1 MTAKRMRLLTAG
13 LAIIALI
20 AALFVIN
27 PGLGRSAAAA
37 WDGKAAEGFE
47 SGKGDSTDPYII
59 KTAEQLALLAERV
72 NGGKTYQ
79 GKYFQLVADLDL
91 SGSEWNPI
99 GIGERETGGGTVTKP
114 FAGTFD
120 GNKYKI
126 SGLTLTAGLD
136 GQGLFGCSSG
146 TIRNLGIESGNISIG
161 SAERTGAICG
171 YSTGTIE
178 NCWNSADITGSTEGG
193 KYVGGICGYST
204 GTISGCLNMGNI
216 TANSFIGGICGNT
229 AKGTQISNCF
239 NSGSIT
245 GKEQIGGIAGINL
258 NYITFCINAG
268 ELTGETKVYAVSH
281 SDVNGNENAR
291 IANSYYNSD
300 VFSPASGD
308 NEAKG
313 ISTGALCGSIDKYN
327 RFDENIWESGSI
339 VPDGSG
345 KAQMNYVRLKN
356 IPAAPAA
363 MEREVFN
370 FGTESDPDWDTYT
383 LITEAQQFVDIGAD
397 KAKWNQNYVLGND
410 IDLESRKDVK
420 VIENFNGKFIG
431 NGHSIKNVYI
441 NEPEKF
447 KVALFGEV
455 NSGSVIR
462 DLTLDGGSIYGKQ
475 SVGGIAAENNGS
487 LINCTSS
494 CSVSGEFG
502 YVGGVCAY
510 SEGTLISCRNTGS
523 VSCTAGTH
531 DENRTT
537 GGVCGGSSGGKIEN
551 CYNSG
556 TVESPKQAGGVCG
569 SSSGGEIENCYNS
582 GAVSGTENVGGI
594 CGEGNYGSKISG
606 CFNSGEVTGTGK
618 IGGICGSVSGYE
630 SNGHEI
636 VSSVSGCANTGKV
649 SGSGSLGSVCG
660 NGGDHTSFTDCIY
673 SSGSGLT
680 AIGGKADVS
689 GSASSAPA
697 EEVINSFKPESWTEG
712 YVREN
717 VAGRKKTILRA
728 DPVPAGAK
736 QEETRLEYYNFG
748 TEASPEWDSYT
759 EISTERELLAL
770 AGDNTKWGGNYVLAG
785 DIQLT
790 GGSFSP
796 IGTETVPFSGKFS
809 GNGHVLNN
817 VKISAVGDYSGLFGY
832 NTGTITYVGI
842 ESGKI
847 SGGNCTGSICGMN
860 AGTITGCYNNA
871 PVTGKESAGG
881 VCGKNS
887 GTVQMSYNT
896 GAVTGILKTGG
907 VCGESTDGST
917 LANCYNTG
925 MLVGDSFVGGICG
938 SAGSSADVYY
948 SFSMAEICGN
958 SKVGGIVCTGPST
971 TCYYSND
978 LFLVNEFGGPV
989 KTQNLT
995 SRQSDFSGDIWETG
1009 SYTTGTANG
1018 RYRTDN
1024 YTLISLKGVGKAQ
1037 SGELRMYNYFTLNSD
1052 SWRYYN
1058 PITTADEFEKL
1069 TQNSAMW
1076 RRNYVL
1082 QSDIDLSGRNI
1093 TPIGNEVTPFYA
1105 FFSGDGHKISNLII
1119 NQPDS
1124 DNVGLFGYVSG
1135 WVYDIITENGSI
1147 TGRNN
1152 VGGIIGHASDT
1163 KGRCVNGNAVSGV
1176 RNVGGICGESSTT
1189 TIDCINIGTV
1199 TGTDSVGA
1207 ICGTNNK
1214 YTKNCWYN
1222 SDTSGAKGI
1231 AGADLEGAAQGLTT
1245 LRMTSA
1251 DALTTMGLDSTF
1263 WTKKANDKA
1272 AGIAYYP
1279 SLREDSAPSIGY
1291 KSGVIL
1297 ENSSADSPAYLGTAD
1312 LTVYSLVK
1320 FDGMPQAYSKTALTA
1335 GSGSFTVTLND
1346 KEVVAATALP
1356 DGAKTNV
1363 TTSALPAAGDDCRFV
1378 LNYSGA
1384 DSSFI
1389 ADTSADCTVKVEKL
1403 ALTAAD
1409 LEFSPPSYLKY
1420 NGAAKEAE
1428 IAVKPG
1434 ITGAGDITLKYYR
1447 DGAES
1452 DPVIPGTYTVTAD
1465 VADGE
1470 NYKAAVLSGGWE
1482 FTIVKGDITADLFK
1496 FTAPEDCRYNGEG
1509 KPVSVTV
1516 NDGAEGVGEITLH
1529 YLSSTSGEITV
1540 PVKPETIKVLID
1552 VAEGEYYNAA
1562 SGIGGW
1568 LYTIYYGTPA
1578 ADDFI
1583 FHAPADT
1590 EYTGL
1595 PLAAA
1600 VEARRF
1606 SDGSE
1611 TGMGEITAVK
1621 YYLDGVPTEPIA
1633 PGTYTVKI
1641 DVAKSECYLAA
1652 SDVTSPDWTFT
1663 ITPAA
1668 LTASGSGTASGT
1680 FGGSLGSLSV
1690 SGLKAMLG
1698 TDEIPGRWALSGG
1711 DIPNV
1716 GDTGKYTAVFTA
1728 DVHPEYYKP
1737 LTADVTLDIAK
1748 AQAPAMADTALSCH
1762 WGASGEKSVSLGGL
1776 PENTGE
1782 IFPASIAVTDVNGI
1796 LAADSA
1802 RYSDGKLYFTL
1813 GENTEESIG
1822 NTAEITVTLPT
1833 QNYADFTFRITVT
1846 LAAKGDQQAPLQ
1858 SDFRMG
1864 LTSTG
1869 SNITAEIV
1877 TGLSGVE
1884 FSFDG
1889 SDWGSEN
1896 AAPVGHDELV
1906 TGYIRFAETDSL
1918 NPSQAVSLT
1927 LKSGHGELTRHDR
1940 SEPDCISDGNAEYWE
1955 CGLCTRYFLDEA
1967 GTQETALQNVVL
1979 AKTGHT
1985 PGEAVRENEVP
1996 ASCTADGSY
2005 DEAIYCTVCSE
2016 KISTE
2021 HKTIPATGHTPGE
2034 AVRENEIPASCTV
2047 DGSYDEAIY
2056 CTVCGEKLSTEHKTI
2071 PAAGHT
2077 PGGAVRENEI
2087 PAACTVDGSYD
2098 EAIYCTVCGEKLST
2112 ERRTVPAAGHKWS
2125 EKYESDKSGHWH
2137 ICEVCGAVSD
2147 IENHV
2152 SGGAATYTKPELC
2165 TVCGYEMSPRKSSSG
2180 GNSSGGTA
2188 RPSRPA
2194 AVTETQPGING
2205 VQKSWADIAAD
2216 LMKQGGGSAVIS
2228 LNGETTVPA
2237 DVIKAIADSRIKAEF
2252 ITDSIKS
2259 WIIDGAAINSA
2270 SAADL
2275 TALPGNA
2282 DRSGLRGVF
2291 GADLK
2296 ISGTVIQAELKLT
2309 FRREFADQFANV
2321 YRLTEGGLEFQCCA
2335 RIAEDGAAAIPGAYT
2350 GGEYVVMVCEYSD
2363 LPGDLSNDG
2372 ILNALDAAMI
2382 LKDIV
2387 GYSKGEN
2394 PRMADFNGDG
2404 VMNAL
2409 DASAILMAI
2418 VAE

>member
-37 WDGKAAEGFE
+37 WDGTAAESFE
-47 SGKGDSTDPYII
+47 GGNGDSSDPYII
-59 KTAEQLALLAERV
+59 KTAEQLAFLAKQV
-72 NGGKTYQ
+72 NGGETYH
-79 GKYFQLVADLDL
+79 GKYFQLEADLDL
-91 SGSEWNPI
+91 SGSEWSPI
-99 GIGERETGGGTVTKP
+99 GIGERETDGSTVTKP

-120 GNKYKI
+120 GKNHKI

-136 GQGLFGCSSG
+136 DQGLFGCSSG
-146 TIRNLGIESGNISIG
+146 TIGNLGIVRGNISVG
-161 SAERTGAICG
+161 SAERIGAICG

-204 GTISGCLNMGNI
+204 GTIYGCLNMGDI

-229 AKGTQISNCF
+229 AQSTQISNCF

-268 ELTGETKVYAVSH
+268 ELTGEKKVYAVSH
-281 SDVNGNENAR
+281 SDNVNGNENAR
-291 IANSYYNSD
+291 IENSYYNSD
-300 VFSPASGD
+300 VFSPASDD
-308 NEAKG
+308 NEVKG
-313 ISTGALCGSIDKYN
+313 ISTGVLCGGILNKYN
-327 RFDENIWESGSI
+327 RFDKKIWESGSI
-339 VPDGSG
+339 TPDGSG
-345 KAQMNYVRLKN
+345 KAQMTYVRLKN

-410 IDLESRKDVK
+410 IDLESRTDVK
-420 VIENFNGKFIG
+420 IIENYYGKFSG

-441 NEPEKF
+441 NEPEKSQ
-447 KVALFGEV
+447 VALFGEV
-455 NSGSVIR
+455 N
-462 DLTLDGGSIYGKQ
+462 
-475 SVGGIAAENNGS
+475 
-487 LINCTSS
+487 
-494 CSVSGEFG
+494 
-502 YVGGVCAY
+502 
-510 SEGTLISCRNTGS
+510 
-523 VSCTAGTH
+523 
-531 DENRTT
+531 
-537 GGVCGGSSGGKIEN
+537 
-551 CYNSG
+551 
-556 TVESPKQAGGVCG
+556 
-569 SSSGGEIENCYNS
+569 
-582 GAVSGTENVGGI
+582 
-594 CGEGNYGSKISG
+594 
-606 CFNSGEVTGTGK
+606 
-618 IGGICGSVSGYE
+618 
-630 SNGHEI
+630 
-636 VSSVSGCANTGKV
+636 
-649 SGSGSLGSVCG
+649 
-660 NGGDHTSFTDCIY
+660 
-673 SSGSGLT
+673 SGSGLT

-717 VAGRKKTILRA
+717 VDGRKKTILRA

-736 QEETRLEYYNFG
+736 QEVTRVEYYNFG
-748 TEASPEWDSYT
+748 TEASPDWDSYT
-759 EISTERELLAL
+759 EISTEQELLDL
-770 AGDNTKWGGNYVLAG
+770 AGDDTKWGGNYVLAG

-809 GNGHVLNN
+809 GNGHVLTN
-817 VKISAVGDYSGLFGY
+817 VKISAAGDYIGLFGY

-842 ESGKI
+842 ESGEI
-847 SGGNCTGSICGMN
+847 SGGNCTGSICGLN

-896 GAVTGILKTGG
+896 GAVTGTLKTGG
-907 VCGESTDGST
+907 VCGESADRST

-925 MLVGDSFVGGICG
+925 MLVGDSVVGGICG
-938 SAGSSADVYY
+938 SVESSADVSS

-958 SKVGGIVCTGPST
+958 SEIGGNIGTGPSKN
-971 TCYYSND
+971 CFYSKD
-978 LFLVNEFGGPV
+978 LFLKEDFGGPV
-989 KTQNLT
+989 ETKDLT
-995 SRQSDFSGDIWETG
+995 SRLSGFSGDIWERG
-1009 SYTTGTANG
+1009 SYTKGTENG
-1018 RYRTDN
+1018 RYRSDN

-1037 SGELRMYNYFTLNSD
+1037 SGELRMYNYFTVSGD

-1058 PITTADEFEKL
+1058 PITTADEFQKL

-1105 FFSGDGHKISNLII
+1105 HFSGDGHKISNLII

-1135 WVYDIITENGSI
+1135 WLYDIITENGSI

-1152 VGGIIGHASDT
+1152 VGGIFGYASGT
-1163 KGRCVNGNAVSGV
+1163 RGRCVNGNAVSGV
-1176 RNVGGICGESSTT
+1176 RNVGGICGESQTPV
-1189 TIDCINIGTV
+1189 IDGINIGTV
-1199 TGTDSVGA
+1199 TGTENVGA
-1207 ICGTNNK
+1207 ICGSENDNV
-1214 YTKNCWYN
+1214 KNCWYN
-1222 SDTSGAKGI
+1222 SDTSGARGI
-1231 AGADLEGAAQGLTT
+1231 AGADLEGAAKGLTT
-1245 LRMTSA
+1245 LQMTSA
-1251 DALTTMGLDSTF
+1251 DALTTMGLNSTL

-1279 SLREDSAPSIGY
+1279 SLREDGAPSIGY

-1297 ENSSADSPAYLGTAD
+1297 ENSSADSLVYLGTAD
-1312 LTVYSLVK
+1312 LTVYSLVE
-1320 FDGMPQAYSKTALTA
+1320 FDGVTQAYSDTALTA

-1346 KEVVAATALP
+1346 KEVAAAALP
-1356 DGAKTNV
+1356 DGAKTKV

-1384 DSSFI
+1384 GSSFI
-1389 ADTSADCTVKVEKL
+1389 DDTSADCTVKVEKL

-1409 LEFSPPSYLKY
+1409 LEFAPPSDLKY
-1420 NGAAKEAE
+1420 NGAPKEAE
-1428 IAVKPG
+1428 ITVKPG
-1434 ITGAGDITLKYYR
+1434 ISGAGAVTLKYYR
-1447 DGAES
+1447 DGNEA

-1465 VADGE
+1465 IAEGD
-1470 NYKAAVLSGGWE
+1470 NCKAAVLSGGWE
-1482 FTIVKGDITADLFK
+1482 FTIVKGDITADLFT
-1496 FTAPEDCRYNGEG
+1496 FTAPEDCRYNGKE

-1516 NDGAEGVGEITLH
+1516 NDGAEGVGKIITLH
-1529 YLSSTSGEITV
+1529 YFSSTNVEIAV

-1562 SGIGGW
+1562 SNIGGW
-1568 LYTIYYGTPA
+1568 LYTIYYGTPV

-1621 YYLDGVPTEPIA
+1621 YYLDGAPAEPTA

-1641 DVAKSECYLAA
+1641 DVAKGECYLAA

-1698 TDEIPGRWALSGG
+1698 TDEIPGRWALSGSN
-1711 DIPNV
+1711 IPNV
-1716 GDTGKYTAVFTA
+1716 GDTGKYMAEFTA

-1737 LTADVTLDIAK
+1737 LTAKVTLDIAK
-1748 AQAPAMADTALSCH
+1748 AQAPAMADTTLSCY
-1762 WGASGEKSVSLGGL
+1762 WGASGEKSVSLAGL

-1782 IFPASIAVTDVNGI
+1782 IYPATIAVSDVNGI

-1802 RYSDGKLYFTL
+1802 RYSDGKLYFTF

-1833 QNYADFTFRITVT
+1833 QNYTDFTFRITVT
-1846 LAAKGDQQAPLQ
+1846 LAAKGDQQAPAQ
-1858 SDFRMG
+1858 SDFRLE
-1864 LTSTG
+1864 LTSSG
-1869 SNITAEIV
+1869 SDITAEIV
-1877 TGLSGVE
+1877 TELSGVE

-1889 SDWGSEN
+1889 SDWGAEN
-1896 AAPVGHDELV
+1896 AAAVGHDEFV
-1906 TGYIRFAETDSL
+1906 TGYIRFAETDIL
-1918 NPSQAVSLT
+1918 NPSPAASLT
-1927 LKSGHGELTRHDR
+1927 LRSGHGELTHHGR
-1940 SEPDCISDGNAEYWE
+1940 SEPNCISEGNTEYWE
-1955 CGLCTRYFLDEA
+1955 CGLCARYFLDEA
-1967 GTQETALQNVVL
+1967 GTQETALKNVVL

-1985 PGEAVRENEVP
+1985 PGEAVRENEIP
-1996 ASCTADGSY
+1996 ATCTADGSY
-2005 DEAIYCTVCSE
+2005 DEVTYCTVCSE
-2016 KISTE
+2016 K
-2021 HKTIPATGHTPGE
+2021 
-2034 AVRENEIPASCTV
+2034 
-2047 DGSYDEAIY
+2047 Y
-2056 CTVCGEKLSTEHKTI
+2056 STEHKTI
-2071 PAAGHT
+2071 PAAGH
-2077 PGGAVRENEI
+2077 R
-2087 PAACTVDGSYD
+2087 
-2098 EAIYCTVCGEKLST
+2098 
-2112 ERRTVPAAGHKWS
+2112 WS
-2125 EKYESDKSGHWH
+2125 VKYESDKSGHWH
-2137 ICEVCGAVSD
+2137 VCEVCDAAS
-2147 IENHV
+2147 EAEHHV
-2152 SGGAATYTKPELC
+2152 SGGAATYAKPELC
-2165 TVCGYEMSPRKSSSG
+2165 TVCGYEMSPRKTSTG

-2194 AVTETQPGING
+2194 AATETQPGING

-2252 ITDSIKS
+2252 IIDSIKS
-2259 WIIDGAAINSA
+2259 WIIDGAAIKSA
-2270 SAADL
+2270 SAADF
-2275 TALPGNA
+2275 TVLPGNS
-2282 DRSGLRGVF
+2282 DRIGLRGVF

-2296 ISGTVIQAELKLT
+2296 ISGTGIPAELKLT
-2309 FRREFADQFANV
+2309 FRREFAGQFANV
-2321 YRLTEGGLEFQCCA
+2321 YRLTDGGLEFRCCT
-2335 RIAEDGAAAIPGAYT
+2335 RISVDGTAAIPGAYT

-2363 LPGDLSNDG
+2363 LPGDFSNDG
-2372 ILNALDAAMI
+2372 IMNALDAAMI

-2387 GYSKGEN
+2387 GFSRGEN
-2394 PRMADFNGDG
+2394 PRMADFNSDG
-2404 VMNAL
+2404 AINAL
-2409 DASAILMAI
+2409 DASAILRAI

>member
-37 WDGKAAEGFE
+37 WDGTAAESFE
-47 SGKGDSTDPYII
+47 GGNGDSSDPYII
-59 KTAEQLALLAERV
+59 KTAEQLAFLAKQV
-72 NGGKTYQ
+72 NGGETYH
-79 GKYFQLVADLDL
+79 GKYFQLEADLDL
-91 SGSEWNPI
+91 SGSEWSPI
-99 GIGERETGGGTVTKP
+99 GIGERETGGSTVTKP

-120 GNKYKI
+120 GKNHKI
-126 SGLTLTAGLD
+126 SGLKLTAGLD

-146 TIRNLGIESGNISIG
+146 TIGNLGIVRGNISVG
-161 SAERTGAICG
+161 SAERIGAICG

-193 KYVGGICGYST
+193 KYVGGICGT
-204 GTISGCLNMGNI
+204 G
-216 TANSFIGGICGNT
+216 NS
-229 AKGTQISNCF
+229 
-239 NSGSIT
+239 NS
-245 GKEQIGGIAGINL
+245 L
-258 NYITFCINAG
+258 
-268 ELTGETKVYAVSH
+268 
-281 SDVNGNENAR
+281 
-291 IANSYYNSD
+291 
-300 VFSPASGD
+300 
-308 NEAKG
+308 
-313 ISTGALCGSIDKYN
+313 
-327 RFDENIWESGSI
+327 
-339 VPDGSG
+339 
-345 KAQMNYVRLKN
+345 
-356 IPAAPAA
+356 
-363 MEREVFN
+363 
-370 FGTESDPDWDTYT
+370 
-383 LITEAQQFVDIGAD
+383 
-397 KAKWNQNYVLGND
+397 
-410 IDLESRKDVK
+410 
-420 VIENFNGKFIG
+420 
-431 NGHSIKNVYI
+431 
-441 NEPEKF
+441 
-447 KVALFGEV
+447 
-455 NSGSVIR
+455 
-462 DLTLDGGSIYGKQ
+462 
-475 SVGGIAAENNGS
+475 
-487 LINCTSS
+487 
-494 CSVSGEFG
+494 
-502 YVGGVCAY
+502 
-510 SEGTLISCRNTGS
+510 
-523 VSCTAGTH
+523 
-531 DENRTT
+531 
-537 GGVCGGSSGGKIEN
+537 
-551 CYNSG
+551 
-556 TVESPKQAGGVCG
+556 
-569 SSSGGEIENCYNS
+569 
-582 GAVSGTENVGGI
+582 
-594 CGEGNYGSKISG
+594 SG
-606 CFNSGEVTGTGK
+606 CFNSGEVTGTGN

-660 NGGDHTSFTDCIY
+660 NGGDHSSFTDCIY

-689 GSASSAPA
+689 GSASSVPA
-697 EEVINSFKPESWTEG
+697 DEVIKSFRPESWTEG
-712 YVREN
+712 YIREN
-717 VAGRKKTILRA
+717 VDGRKKTILRA

-736 QEETRLEYYNFG
+736 QEVTRVEYYNFG
-748 TEASPEWDSYT
+748 TEASPDWDSYT
-759 EISTERELLAL
+759 EISTEQELLDL
-770 AGDNTKWGGNYVLAG
+770 AGDDTKWGGNYVLAG

-809 GNGHVLNN
+809 GNGHVLTN
-817 VKISAVGDYSGLFGY
+817 VKISAAGDYIGLFGY

-842 ESGKI
+842 ESGEI
-847 SGGNCTGSICGMN
+847 SGGNCTGSICGLN

-896 GAVTGILKTGG
+896 GAVTGTLKTGG
-907 VCGESTDGST
+907 VCGESADRST

-925 MLVGDSFVGGICG
+925 MLVGDSVVGGICG
-938 SAGSSADVYY
+938 SVESSADVSS

-958 SKVGGIVCTGPST
+958 SEIGGNIGTGPSKN
-971 TCYYSND
+971 CFYSKD
-978 LFLVNEFGGPV
+978 LFLKEDFGGPV
-989 KTQNLT
+989 ETKDLT
-995 SRQSDFSGDIWETG
+995 SRLSGFSGDIWERG
-1009 SYTTGTANG
+1009 SYTKGTENG
-1018 RYRTDN
+1018 RYRSDN

-1037 SGELRMYNYFTLNSD
+1037 SGELRMYNYFTVSGD

-1058 PITTADEFEKL
+1058 PITTADEFQKL

-1105 FFSGDGHKISNLII
+1105 HFSGDGHKISNLII

-1135 WVYDIITENGSI
+1135 WLYDIITENGSI

-1152 VGGIIGHASDT
+1152 VGGIFGYASGT
-1163 KGRCVNGNAVSGV
+1163 RGRCVNGNAVSGV
-1176 RNVGGICGESSTT
+1176 RNVGGICGESQTPV
-1189 TIDCINIGTV
+1189 IDGINIGTV
-1199 TGTDSVGA
+1199 TGTENVGA
-1207 ICGTNNK
+1207 ICGSENDNV
-1214 YTKNCWYN
+1214 KNCWYN
-1222 SDTSGAKGI
+1222 SDTSGARGI
-1231 AGADLEGAAQGLTT
+1231 AGADLEGAAKGLTT
-1245 LRMTSA
+1245 LQMTSA
-1251 DALTTMGLDSTF
+1251 DALTTMGLNSTL

-1279 SLREDSAPSIGY
+1279 SLREDGAPSIGY

-1297 ENSSADSPAYLGTAD
+1297 ENSSADSLVYLGTAD
-1312 LTVYSLVK
+1312 LTVYSLVE
-1320 FDGMPQAYSKTALTA
+1320 FDGVTQAYSDTALTA

-1346 KEVVAATALP
+1346 KEVAAAALP
-1356 DGAKTNV
+1356 DGAKTKV

-1384 DSSFI
+1384 GSSFI
-1389 ADTSADCTVKVEKL
+1389 DDTSADCTVKVEKL

-1409 LEFSPPSYLKY
+1409 LEFAPPSDLKY
-1420 NGAAKEAE
+1420 NGAPKEAE
-1428 IAVKPG
+1428 ITVKPG
-1434 ITGAGDITLKYYR
+1434 ISGAGAVTLKYYR
-1447 DGAES
+1447 DGNEA

-1465 VADGE
+1465 IAEGD
-1470 NYKAAVLSGGWE
+1470 NCKAAVLSGGWE
-1482 FTIVKGDITADLFK
+1482 FTIVKGDITADLFT
-1496 FTAPEDCRYNGEG
+1496 FTAPEDCRYNGKE

-1516 NDGAEGVGEITLH
+1516 NDGAEGVGKIITLH
-1529 YLSSTSGEITV
+1529 YFSSTNVEIAV

-1562 SGIGGW
+1562 SNIGGW
-1568 LYTIYYGTPA
+1568 LYTIYYGTPV

-1621 YYLDGVPTEPIA
+1621 YYLDGAPAEPTA

-1641 DVAKSECYLAA
+1641 DVAKGECYLAA

-1698 TDEIPGRWALSGG
+1698 TDEIPGRWALSGSN
-1711 DIPNV
+1711 IPNV
-1716 GDTGKYTAVFTA
+1716 GDTGKYMAEFTA

-1737 LTADVTLDIAK
+1737 LTAKVTLDIAK
-1748 AQAPAMADTALSCH
+1748 AQAPAMADTTLSCY
-1762 WGASGEKSVSLGGL
+1762 WGASGEKSVSLAGL

-1782 IFPASIAVTDVNGI
+1782 IYPATIAVSDVNGI

-1802 RYSDGKLYFTL
+1802 RYSDGKLYFTF

-1833 QNYADFTFRITVT
+1833 QNYTDFTFRITVT
-1846 LAAKGDQQAPLQ
+1846 LAAKGDQQAPAQ
-1858 SDFRMG
+1858 SDFRLE
-1864 LTSTG
+1864 LTSSG
-1869 SNITAEIV
+1869 SDITAEIV
-1877 TGLSGVE
+1877 TELSGVE

-1889 SDWGSEN
+1889 SDWGAEN
-1896 AAPVGHDELV
+1896 AAAVGHDEFV
-1906 TGYIRFAETDSL
+1906 TGYIRFAETDIL
-1918 NPSQAVSLT
+1918 NPSPAASLT
-1927 LKSGHGELTRHDR
+1927 LRSGHGELTHHGR
-1940 SEPDCISDGNAEYWE
+1940 SEPNCISEGNTEYWE
-1955 CGLCTRYFLDEA
+1955 CGLCARYFLDEA
-1967 GTQETALQNVVL
+1967 GTQETALKNVVL

-1985 PGEAVRENEVP
+1985 PGEAVRENEIP
-1996 ASCTADGSY
+1996 ATCTADGSY
-2005 DEAIYCTVCSE
+2005 DEVTYCTVCSE
-2016 KISTE
+2016 K
-2021 HKTIPATGHTPGE
+2021 
-2034 AVRENEIPASCTV
+2034 
-2047 DGSYDEAIY
+2047 Y
-2056 CTVCGEKLSTEHKTI
+2056 STEHKTI
-2071 PAAGHT
+2071 PAAGH
-2077 PGGAVRENEI
+2077 R
-2087 PAACTVDGSYD
+2087 
-2098 EAIYCTVCGEKLST
+2098 
-2112 ERRTVPAAGHKWS
+2112 WS
-2125 EKYESDKSGHWH
+2125 VKYESDKSGHWH
-2137 ICEVCGAVSD
+2137 VCEVCGAASEA
-2147 IENHV
+2147 ENHV
-2152 SGGAATYTKPELC
+2152 SGGAATYAKPELC
-2165 TVCGYEMSPRKSSSG
+2165 TVCGYEMSPRKTSTG

-2194 AVTETQPGING
+2194 AATETQPGING

-2252 ITDSIKS
+2252 IIDSIKS
-2259 WIIDGAAINSA
+2259 WIIDGAAIKSA
-2270 SAADL
+2270 SAADF
-2275 TALPGNA
+2275 TVLPGNS

-2296 ISGTVIQAELKLT
+2296 ISGTGIPAELKLT
-2309 FRREFADQFANV
+2309 FRREFAGQFANV
-2321 YRLTEGGLEFQCCA
+2321 YRLTDGGLEFRCCT
-2335 RIAEDGAAAIPGAYT
+2335 RISVDGTAAIPGAYT

-2363 LPGDLSNDG
+2363 LPGDFSNDG
-2372 ILNALDAAMI
+2372 IMNALDAAMI

-2387 GYSKGEN
+2387 GFSRGEN
-2394 PRMADFNGDG
+2394 PRMADFNSDG

-2409 DASAILMAI
+2409 DASAILRAI

>member
-37 WDGKAAEGFE
+37 WDGTAAESFE
-47 SGKGDSTDPYII
+47 GGNGDSFNPYII

-72 NGGKTYQ
+72 NGGETYQ
-79 GKYFQLVADLDL
+79 GKYFQLEADLDL
-91 SGSEWNPI
+91 SGSEWAPI
-99 GIGERETGGGTVTKP
+99 GIGERETDGSTVTKP

-120 GNKYKI
+120 GKNHKI

-136 GQGLFGCSSG
+136 DQGLFGCSSG
-146 TIRNLGIESGNISIG
+146 MIRNLGIENGNISIS
-161 SAERTGAICG
+161 SAERIGAICG
-171 YSTGTIE
+171 YSSGTIE

-193 KYVGGICGYST
+193 IYVGGICGYST
-204 GTISGCLNMGNI
+204 GTISGCLNTGDI

-229 AKGTQISNCF
+229 NRDTQISNCF

-258 NYITFCINAG
+258 NNITFCINAG
-268 ELTGETKVYAVSH
+268 ELTGEKKVYAVSH
-281 SDVNGNENAR
+281 SDNVNGNENAR
-291 IANSYYNSD
+291 IENSYYNSD
-300 VFSPASGD
+300 VFSPASDD
-308 NEAKG
+308 NEVKG
-313 ISTGALCGSIDKYN
+313 FSTGVLCGGILNKYN
-327 RFDENIWESGSI
+327 KFDETIWESGSI
-339 VPDGSG
+339 TPDGSG
-345 KAQMNYVRLKN
+345 KAQMTYVRLKN

-363 MEREVFN
+363 MECDVF
-370 FGTESDPDWDTYT
+370 
-383 LITEAQQFVDIGAD
+383 
-397 KAKWNQNYVLGND
+397 
-410 IDLESRKDVK
+410 
-420 VIENFNGKFIG
+420 
-431 NGHSIKNVYI
+431 
-441 NEPEKF
+441 
-447 KVALFGEV
+447 
-455 NSGSVIR
+455 
-462 DLTLDGGSIYGKQ
+462 
-475 SVGGIAAENNGS
+475 
-487 LINCTSS
+487 
-494 CSVSGEFG
+494 
-502 YVGGVCAY
+502 
-510 SEGTLISCRNTGS
+510 
-523 VSCTAGTH
+523 
-531 DENRTT
+531 
-537 GGVCGGSSGGKIEN
+537 
-551 CYNSG
+551 
-556 TVESPKQAGGVCG
+556 
-569 SSSGGEIENCYNS
+569 
-582 GAVSGTENVGGI
+582 
-594 CGEGNYGSKISG
+594 
-606 CFNSGEVTGTGK
+606 
-618 IGGICGSVSGYE
+618 
-630 SNGHEI
+630 
-636 VSSVSGCANTGKV
+636 
-649 SGSGSLGSVCG
+649 
-660 NGGDHTSFTDCIY
+660 
-673 SSGSGLT
+673 
-680 AIGGKADVS
+680 
-689 GSASSAPA
+689 
-697 EEVINSFKPESWTEG
+697 
-712 YVREN
+712 
-717 VAGRKKTILRA
+717 
-728 DPVPAGAK
+728 
-736 QEETRLEYYNFG
+736 NFG
-748 TEASPEWDSYT
+748 TEASPDWDSYT
-759 EISTERELLAL
+759 EISTEQELLDL
-770 AGDNTKWGGNYVLAG
+770 AGDDTKWGGNYILAG

-809 GNGHVLNN
+809 GNGNVLTN
-817 VKISAVGDYSGLFGY
+817 VKISAAGDYIGLFGY

-842 ESGKI
+842 ESGEI
-847 SGGNCTGSICGMN
+847 SGGNCTGSICGLN

-896 GAVTGILKTGG
+896 GAVTGTLKTGG
-907 VCGESTDGST
+907 VCGESADRST

-925 MLVGDSFVGGICG
+925 MLVGDSVVGGICG
-938 SAGSSADVYY
+938 SVESSADVSS

-958 SKVGGIVCTGPST
+958 SEIGGNIGTGPSKN
-971 TCYYSND
+971 CFYSKD
-978 LFLVNEFGGPV
+978 LFLKEDFGGPV
-989 KTQNLT
+989 ETKDLT
-995 SRQSDFSGDIWETG
+995 SRLSGFSGDIWERG
-1009 SYTTGTANG
+1009 SYTKGTENG
-1018 RYRTDN
+1018 RYRSDN
-1024 YTLISLKGVGKAQ
+1024 YTLIRLKGVGKAQ
-1037 SGELRMYNYFTLNSD
+1037 SGELRMYNYFTVTGD

-1105 FFSGDGHKISNLII
+1105 HFSGDGHKISNLII

-1135 WVYDIITENGSI
+1135 WLYDIITENGSI

-1152 VGGIIGHASDT
+1152 VGGIFGYASGT
-1163 KGRCVNGNAVSGV
+1163 RGRCVNGNAVSGV
-1176 RNVGGICGESSTT
+1176 RNVGGICGESQTPV
-1189 TIDCINIGTV
+1189 IDGINIGTV
-1199 TGTDSVGA
+1199 TGTENVGA
-1207 ICGTNNK
+1207 ICGSENDNV
-1214 YTKNCWYN
+1214 KNCWYN
-1222 SDTSGAKGI
+1222 SDTSGARGI
-1231 AGADLEGAAQGLTT
+1231 AGADLEGAAKGLTT
-1245 LRMTSA
+1245 LQMTSA
-1251 DALTTMGLDSTF
+1251 DALTTMGLNSTL

-1279 SLREDSAPSIGY
+1279 SLREDGAPSIGY

-1297 ENSSADSPAYLGTAD
+1297 ENSSADSLVYLGTAD
-1312 LTVYSLVK
+1312 FTVYSLVE
-1320 FDGMPQAYSKTALTA
+1320 FDGVPQAYSDTALTA

-1346 KEVVAATALP
+1346 KEVAAAALP
-1356 DGAKTNV
+1356 DGAKTKV

-1384 DSSFI
+1384 GSSFI
-1389 ADTSADCTVKVEKL
+1389 DDTSADCTVKVEKL

-1409 LEFSPPSYLKY
+1409 LEFAPPSDLKY
-1420 NGAAKEAE
+1420 NGAPKEAE
-1428 IAVKPG
+1428 ITVKPG
-1434 ITGAGDITLKYYR
+1434 ISGAGAVTLKYYR
-1447 DGAES
+1447 DGNEA

-1465 VADGE
+1465 IAEGD
-1470 NYKAAVLSGGWE
+1470 NCKAAVLSGGWE
-1482 FTIVKGDITADLFK
+1482 FTIVKGDITADLFT
-1496 FTAPEDCRYNGEG
+1496 FTAPEDCRYNGKE

-1516 NDGAEGVGEITLH
+1516 NDGAEGVGKIITLH
-1529 YLSSTSGEITV
+1529 YFSSTNVEIAV

-1562 SGIGGW
+1562 SNIGGW
-1568 LYTIYYGTPA
+1568 LYTIYYGTPV

-1611 TGMGEITAVK
+1611 TGMGDITAVK

-1641 DVAKSECYLAA
+1641 DVAKGECYLAA

-1690 SGLKAMLG
+1690 SGLKVMLG
-1698 TDEIPGRWALSGG
+1698 TDEIPGRWALSGSN
-1711 DIPNV
+1711 IPNV
-1716 GDTGKYTAVFTA
+1716 GDTGKYTAEFTA

-1737 LTADVTLDIAK
+1737 LTAKVTLDIAK
-1748 AQAPAMADTALSCH
+1748 AQAPAMADTTLSCY
-1762 WGASGEKSVSLGGL
+1762 WGASGEKSVSLAGL

-1782 IFPASIAVTDVNGI
+1782 IYPATIAVSDVNGI

-1833 QNYADFTFRITVT
+1833 QNYTDFTFRITVT
-1846 LAAKGDQQAPLQ
+1846 LAAKGDQQAPAQ
-1858 SDFRMG
+1858 SDFRLE
-1864 LTSTG
+1864 LTSSG
-1869 SNITAEIV
+1869 SDITAEIV

-1889 SDWGSEN
+1889 SDWGAEN
-1896 AAPVGHDELV
+1896 AAAVGHDEFV
-1906 TGYIRFAETDSL
+1906 TGYIRFAETDIL
-1918 NPSQAVSLT
+1918 NPSPAASLT
-1927 LKSGHGELTRHDR
+1927 LRSGHGELTHHGR
-1940 SEPDCISDGNAEYWE
+1940 SEPNCISEGNTEYWE
-1955 CGLCTRYFLDEA
+1955 CGLCARYFLDEA
-1967 GTQETALQNVVL
+1967 GTQETALKNVVL
-1979 AKTGHT
+1979 A
-1985 PGEAVRENEVP
+1985 R
-1996 ASCTADGSY
+1996 
-2005 DEAIYCTVCSE
+2005 
-2016 KISTE
+2016 
-2021 HKTIPATGHTPGE
+2021 TGHTPGE
-2034 AVRENEIPASCTV
+2034 AVRENEIPATCTA
-2047 DGSYDEAIY
+2047 DGSYDEVTY
-2056 CTVCGEKLSTEHKTI
+2056 CTVCSEKYSTEHKTI
-2071 PAAGHT
+2071 PAAGH
-2077 PGGAVRENEI
+2077 R
-2087 PAACTVDGSYD
+2087 
-2098 EAIYCTVCGEKLST
+2098 
-2112 ERRTVPAAGHKWS
+2112 WS
-2125 EKYESDKSGHWH
+2125 VKYESDKSGHWH
-2137 ICEVCGAVSD
+2137 VCEVCDAASEA
-2147 IENHV
+2147 ENHV
-2152 SGGAATYTKPELC
+2152 SGGAATYAKPELC
-2165 TVCGYEMSPRKSSSG
+2165 TVCGYEMSPRKTSTG

-2194 AVTETQPGING
+2194 AATETQPGING

-2252 ITDSIKS
+2252 IIDSIKS
-2259 WIIDGAAINSA
+2259 WIIDGAAIKSA
-2270 SAADL
+2270 SAADF
-2275 TALPGNA
+2275 TVLPGNS

-2296 ISGTVIQAELKLT
+2296 ISGTGIPAELKLT
-2309 FRREFADQFANV
+2309 FRREFAGQFANV
-2321 YRLTEGGLEFQCCA
+2321 YRLTDGGLEFRCCT
-2335 RIAEDGAAAIPGAYT
+2335 RISVDGTAAIPGAYT

-2363 LPGDLSNDG
+2363 LPGDFSNDG
-2372 ILNALDAAMI
+2372 IMNALDAAMI

-2387 GYSKGEN
+2387 GFSRGEN
-2394 PRMADFNGDG
+2394 PRMADFNSDG

-2409 DASAILMAI
+2409 DASAILRAI

>member
-37 WDGKAAEGFE
+37 WDGTAAESFE
-47 SGKGDSTDPYII
+47 GGNGDSSDPYII
-59 KTAEQLALLAERV
+59 KTAEQLAFLAKQV
-72 NGGKTYQ
+72 NGGETYH
-79 GKYFQLVADLDL
+79 GKYFQLEADLDL
-91 SGSEWNPI
+91 SGSEWSPI
-99 GIGERETGGGTVTKP
+99 GIGERETDGSTVTKP

-120 GNKYKI
+120 GKNHKI

-136 GQGLFGCSSG
+136 DQGLFGCSSG
-146 TIRNLGIESGNISIG
+146 TIGNLGIVRGNISVG
-161 SAERTGAICG
+161 SAERIGAICG

-204 GTISGCLNMGNI
+204 GTIYGCLNMGDI

-229 AKGTQISNCF
+229 AQSTQISNCF

-268 ELTGETKVYAVSH
+268 ELTGEKKVYAVSH
-281 SDVNGNENAR
+281 SDNVNGNENAR
-291 IANSYYNSD
+291 IENSYYNSD
-300 VFSPASGD
+300 VFSPASDD
-308 NEAKG
+308 NEVKG
-313 ISTGALCGSIDKYN
+313 ISTGVLCGGILNKYN
-327 RFDENIWESGSI
+327 RFDKKIWESGSI
-339 VPDGSG
+339 TPDGSG
-345 KAQMNYVRLKN
+345 KAQMTYVRLKN

-363 MEREVFN
+363 MECDVF
-370 FGTESDPDWDTYT
+370 
-383 LITEAQQFVDIGAD
+383 
-397 KAKWNQNYVLGND
+397 
-410 IDLESRKDVK
+410 
-420 VIENFNGKFIG
+420 
-431 NGHSIKNVYI
+431 
-441 NEPEKF
+441 
-447 KVALFGEV
+447 
-455 NSGSVIR
+455 
-462 DLTLDGGSIYGKQ
+462 
-475 SVGGIAAENNGS
+475 
-487 LINCTSS
+487 
-494 CSVSGEFG
+494 
-502 YVGGVCAY
+502 
-510 SEGTLISCRNTGS
+510 
-523 VSCTAGTH
+523 
-531 DENRTT
+531 
-537 GGVCGGSSGGKIEN
+537 
-551 CYNSG
+551 
-556 TVESPKQAGGVCG
+556 
-569 SSSGGEIENCYNS
+569 
-582 GAVSGTENVGGI
+582 
-594 CGEGNYGSKISG
+594 
-606 CFNSGEVTGTGK
+606 
-618 IGGICGSVSGYE
+618 
-630 SNGHEI
+630 
-636 VSSVSGCANTGKV
+636 
-649 SGSGSLGSVCG
+649 
-660 NGGDHTSFTDCIY
+660 
-673 SSGSGLT
+673 
-680 AIGGKADVS
+680 
-689 GSASSAPA
+689 
-697 EEVINSFKPESWTEG
+697 
-712 YVREN
+712 
-717 VAGRKKTILRA
+717 
-728 DPVPAGAK
+728 
-736 QEETRLEYYNFG
+736 NFG
-748 TEASPEWDSYT
+748 TEASPDWDSYT
-759 EISTERELLAL
+759 EISTEQELLDL
-770 AGDNTKWGGNYVLAG
+770 AGDDTKWGGNYVLAG

-809 GNGHVLNN
+809 GNGHVLTN
-817 VKISAVGDYSGLFGY
+817 VKISAAGDYIGLFGY

-842 ESGKI
+842 ESGEI
-847 SGGNCTGSICGMN
+847 SGGNCTGSICGLN

-896 GAVTGILKTGG
+896 GAVTGTLKTGG
-907 VCGESTDGST
+907 VCGESADRST

-925 MLVGDSFVGGICG
+925 MLVGDSVVGGICG
-938 SAGSSADVYY
+938 SVESSADVSS

-958 SKVGGIVCTGPST
+958 SEIGGNIGTGPSKN
-971 TCYYSND
+971 CFYSKD
-978 LFLVNEFGGPV
+978 LFLKEDFGGPV
-989 KTQNLT
+989 ETKDLT
-995 SRQSDFSGDIWETG
+995 SRLSGFSGDIWERG
-1009 SYTTGTANG
+1009 SYTKGTENG
-1018 RYRTDN
+1018 RYRSDN

-1037 SGELRMYNYFTLNSD
+1037 SGELRMYNYFTVSGD
-1052 SWRYYN
+1052 IWRYYN
-1058 PITTADEFEKL
+1058 PITTADEFQKL

-1105 FFSGDGHKISNLII
+1105 HFSGDGHKISNLII

-1135 WVYDIITENGSI
+1135 WLYDIITENGSI

-1152 VGGIIGHASDT
+1152 VGGIFGYASGT
-1163 KGRCVNGNAVSGV
+1163 RGRCVNGNAVSGV
-1176 RNVGGICGESSTT
+1176 RNVGGICGESQTPV
-1189 TIDCINIGTV
+1189 IDGINIGTV
-1199 TGTDSVGA
+1199 TGTENVGA
-1207 ICGTNNK
+1207 ICGSENDNV
-1214 YTKNCWYN
+1214 KNCWYN
-1222 SDTSGAKGI
+1222 SDTSGARGI
-1231 AGADLEGAAQGLTT
+1231 AGADLEGAAKGLTT
-1245 LRMTSA
+1245 LQMTSA
-1251 DALTTMGLDSTF
+1251 DALTTMGLNSTL

-1279 SLREDSAPSIGY
+1279 SLREDGAPSIGY

-1297 ENSSADSPAYLGTAD
+1297 ENSSADSLVYLGTAD
-1312 LTVYSLVK
+1312 FTVYSLVE
-1320 FDGMPQAYSKTALTA
+1320 FDGVPQAYSDTALTA

-1346 KEVVAATALP
+1346 KEVAAAALP
-1356 DGAKTNV
+1356 DGAKTKV

-1384 DSSFI
+1384 GSSFI
-1389 ADTSADCTVKVEKL
+1389 DDTSADCTVKVEKL

-1409 LEFSPPSYLKY
+1409 LEFAPPSDLKY
-1420 NGAAKEAE
+1420 NGAPKEAE
-1428 IAVKPG
+1428 ITVKPG
-1434 ITGAGDITLKYYR
+1434 ISGAGDVTLKYYR
-1447 DGAES
+1447 DGNEA

-1465 VADGE
+1465 IAEGD
-1470 NYKAAVLSGGWE
+1470 NCKAAVLSGGWE
-1482 FTIVKGDITADLFK
+1482 FTIVKGDITADLFT
-1496 FTAPEDCRYNGEG
+1496 FTAPEDCRYNGKE

-1516 NDGAEGVGEITLH
+1516 NDGAEGVGKIITLH
-1529 YLSSTSGEITV
+1529 YFSSTNVEIAV

-1562 SGIGGW
+1562 SNIGGW
-1568 LYTIYYGTPA
+1568 LYTIYYGTPV

-1611 TGMGEITAVK
+1611 TGMGDITAVK

-1641 DVAKSECYLAA
+1641 DVAKGECYLAA

-1698 TDEIPGRWALSGG
+1698 TDEIPGRWALSGSN
-1711 DIPNV
+1711 IPNV
-1716 GDTGKYTAVFTA
+1716 GDTGKYMAEFTA
-1728 DVHPEYYKP
+1728 DVHPEYYMP

-1748 AQAPAMADTALSCH
+1748 AQAPAMADTALSCY
-1762 WGASGEKSVSLGGL
+1762 WGASGEKSVSLAGL

-1782 IFPASIAVTDVNGI
+1782 IYPATIVVSDVNGI

-1833 QNYADFTFRITVT
+1833 QNYTDFTFRITVT
-1846 LAAKGDQQAPLQ
+1846 LAAKGDQQAPAQ
-1858 SDFRMG
+1858 SDFRLE
-1864 LTSTG
+1864 LTSSG
-1869 SNITAEIV
+1869 SDITAEIV
-1877 TGLSGVE
+1877 TELSGVE

-1889 SDWGSEN
+1889 SDWGAEN
-1896 AAPVGHDELV
+1896 AAAVGHDEFV
-1906 TGYIRFAETDSL
+1906 TGYIRFAETDIL
-1918 NPSQAVSLT
+1918 NPSPAASLT
-1927 LKSGHGELTRHDR
+1927 LRSGHGELTHHGR
-1940 SEPDCISDGNAEYWE
+1940 SEPNCISEGNTEYWE
-1955 CGLCTRYFLDEA
+1955 CGLCARYFLDEA
-1967 GTQETALQNVVL
+1967 GTQETALKNVVL
-1979 AKTGHT
+1979 A
-1985 PGEAVRENEVP
+1985 R
-1996 ASCTADGSY
+1996 
-2005 DEAIYCTVCSE
+2005 
-2016 KISTE
+2016 
-2021 HKTIPATGHTPGE
+2021 TGHTPGE
-2034 AVRENEIPASCTV
+2034 AVRENEIPATCTA
-2047 DGSYDEAIY
+2047 DGSYDEVTY
-2056 CTVCGEKLSTEHKTI
+2056 CTVCSEKYSTEHKTI
-2071 PAAGHT
+2071 PAAGH
-2077 PGGAVRENEI
+2077 R
-2087 PAACTVDGSYD
+2087 
-2098 EAIYCTVCGEKLST
+2098 
-2112 ERRTVPAAGHKWS
+2112 WS
-2125 EKYESDKSGHWH
+2125 VKYESDKSGHWH
-2137 ICEVCGAVSD
+2137 VCEVCDAASEA
-2147 IENHV
+2147 ENHV
-2152 SGGAATYTKPELC
+2152 SGGAATYAKPELC
-2165 TVCGYEMSPRKSSSG
+2165 TVCGYEMSPRKTSTG

-2194 AVTETQPGING
+2194 AATETQPGING

-2252 ITDSIKS
+2252 IIDSIKS
-2259 WIIDGAAINSA
+2259 WIIDGAAIKSA
-2270 SAADL
+2270 SAADF
-2275 TALPGNA
+2275 TVLPGNS

-2296 ISGTVIQAELKLT
+2296 ISGTGIPAELKLT
-2309 FRREFADQFANV
+2309 FRREFAGQFANV
-2321 YRLTEGGLEFQCCA
+2321 YRLTDGGLEFRCCT
-2335 RIAEDGAAAIPGAYT
+2335 RISVDGTAAIPGAYT

-2363 LPGDLSNDG
+2363 LPGDFSNDG
-2372 ILNALDAAMI
+2372 IMNALDAAMI

-2387 GYSKGEN
+2387 GFSRGEN
-2394 PRMADFNGDG
+2394 PRMADFNSDG

-2409 DASAILMAI
+2409 DASAILRAI